1 MNAIRQRRSI
11 RKYTPTEVPE
21 ELLIKLLEAAMCA
34 PSAGNQRPWHFVVI
48 RNRPHLQILAEVS
61 PYAKMLSEAAAALL
75 VCGDL
80 SQERHAGFWV
90 QDCAAATENI
100 LLEATE
106 LGLGAVW
113 LGIYPRED
121 RVAYLRKILHIPEQI
136 MPFALIPVG
145 YPAETKE
152 ALQRYEDVRVHW
164 EQW

>member
-1 MNAIRQRRSI
+1 MNTIRQRRSI
-11 RKYTPTEVPE
+11 RKYTTAEVPE
-21 ELLIKLLEAAMCA
+21 EVLTNLLEAAMCA
-34 PSAGNQRPWHFVVI
+34 PSAGNQRPWQFIVI
-48 RNRPHLQILAEVS
+48 RNRAMLQMLAEVS
-61 PYAKMLSEAAAALL
+61 PYAKMLSGAAAAIL

-80 SQERHAGFWV
+80 TQERHAGFWV

-121 RVAYLRKILHIPEQI
+121 RVAYLRKTLHIPEQM

-152 ALQRYEDVRVHW
+152 TLHRYEEARVHW